1 LSIGQISSLLSTIIP
16 DVHYFEYRGDEL
28 HCEGVPLRKIADEVG
43 TPVYIYSETTL
54 RRHVRVFDEAFDS
67 IPHLICYA
75 VKANSN
81 INLLRRFAEWGT
93 GFDIVSGGELFR
105 VLRAGASPS
114 KVIFAGVG
122 KTADEIR
129 YALDAGILFFNVESP
144 AELKLIHSLAQDTN
158 RRARVSIR
166 ANPDVDPRT
175 HPYISTGMQKH
186 KFGVSL
192 PEARELYRTAQQLQN
207 IDIVGVQCHIGSQIT
222 EIGPFEQALASLREF
237 IVELKGE
244 GLSMKYLDFGGGL
257 GISYSTEEPPSPA
270 AYGAAVAAAT
280 RDLGLTVVLEP
291 GRVIVG
297 NAGILLARVI
307 LKKNQGQK
315 KFLITD
321 AGMNDLIRPAL
332 YGSHHQLWPARARR
346 ETEIADVVGPVCE
359 SADFIAKDREIAVLE
374 PGELLAIMSAGAYG
388 FSLSSNYNSRPR
400 AAEVLVTGETYR
412 IIRKRES
419 YEDLVRLEEGAD

>member
-1 LSIGQISSLLSTIIP
+1 M
-16 DVHYFEYRGDEL
+16 HYFEYLGGEL
-28 HCEGVPLRKIADEVG
+28 HCEGTPLGKIAAEVG
-43 TPVYIYSETTL
+43 TPVYIYSEKTL
-54 RRHVRVFDEAFDS
+54 RRHVRVFDEAFNS
-67 IPHLICYA
+67 VPHLICYA

-105 VLRAGASPS
+105 VLRAGASPG

-129 YALDAGILFFNVESP
+129 YALDADILFFNVESP
-144 AELKLIHSLAQDTN
+144 AELQLIHSIAKDTN
-158 RRARVSIR
+158 TRARVSIR

-192 PEARELYRTAQQLQN
+192 AEARELYRTARQLHQN
-207 IDIVGVQCHIGSQIT
+207 IDVVGVQCHIGSQIT

-237 IVELKGE
+237 IIELKAE
-244 GLSMKYLDFGGGL
+244 GLSLKYLDFGGGL
-257 GISYSTEEPPSPA
+257 GISYSTEEPPSPE
-270 AYGAAVAAAT
+270 AYGSAVAAAT
-280 RDLGLTVVLEP
+280 RDLGLTIVLEP

-307 LKKNQGQK
+307 LKKNQGSK
-315 KFLITD
+315 KFLVTD

-332 YGSHHQLWPARARR
+332 YGSHHQLWPVRAHT

-359 SADFIAKDREIAVLE
+359 SADFIAKDREIAVLQT
-374 PGELLAIMSAGAYG
+374 GELLAIMSAGAYG

-400 AAEVLVTGETYR
+400 AAEVLVSGDAYR